1 MAEATHPRRR
11 RRRNEKN
18 PKSKVQGPK
27 SAFERGIPLGPE
39 DVVAITD
46 ARLQNRLWTLD
57 LGLWTNL
64 IMRKSRAVQVKNVQI
79 GGGAPVAIQSMTKTD
94 TADVGA
100 TVAQIEEMV
109 RAGCEIV
116 RLAVPNDDAAIALKE
131 IRKRVPDVP
140 LVADIHFH
148 YKLALLALEAGIDKL
163 RLNPGNIGKHERIVE
178 VVRAAQAQKVPIRI
192 GVNGGSLEKDLL
204 KKYGTATPEAMVE
217 SAMRHIKILED
228 LDFTDTIISLK
239 ASDVHRTV
247 AAYRLLA
254 EKVDYPFHLGVTEAG
269 TAFVG
274 TVKSSIGLGI
284 LLHEGIGD
292 TIRVSLAA
300 EPQEEVRVAWEIVKS
315 LGMRTRGVTV
325 VACPTCGR
333 LDVDNFVEIVTEIER
348 RLAHVEEPLH
358 LSIMG
363 CAVNGPGE
371 AHDSQLGVTFGRG
384 VGMIFK
390 DGIPM
395 RKVAGEDIVEAF
407 VMETEKLL
415 GEIASKKI
423 TAEPELVSIT

>member
-1 MAEATHPRRR
+1 
-11 RRRNEKN
+11 
-18 PKSKVQGPK
+18 
-27 SAFERGIPLGPE
+27 
-39 DVVAITD
+39 
-46 ARLQNRLWTLD
+46 
-57 LGLWTNL
+57 
-64 IMRKSRAVQVKNVQI
+64 MRKSKAVKVKDVVI
-79 GGGAPVAIQSMTKTD
+79 GGGAPVAVQSMTKTD
-94 TADVGA
+94 TVDVAG

-116 RLAVPNDDAAIALKE
+116 RLAVVDKDAAVALKE

-148 YKLALLALEAGIDKL
+148 YKLALMALEAGVDKL
-163 RLNPGNIGKHERIVE
+163 RLNPGNIGAIERVRE
-178 VVRAAQAQKVPIRI
+178 VVRAAQAQSVPIRI

-204 KKYGTATPEAMVE
+204 AKYGTATPEAMVE
-217 SAMRHIKILED
+217 SALRHIRILED
-228 LDFTDTIISLK
+228 LGFTDTIISLK

-254 EKVDYPFHLGVTEAG
+254 EQVDYPLHLGVTEAG
-269 TAFVG
+269 TAFAG
-274 TVKSSIGLGI
+274 TIKSAIGLGV

-300 EPQEEVRVAWEIVKS
+300 TPHEEVRVAWEILKS
-315 LGMRTRGVTV
+315 LELRKRGVTV

-348 RLAHVEEPLH
+348 RLAHIEEPLH

-371 AHDSQLGVTFGRG
+371 AHDSHLGVTFGRN
-384 VGMIFK
+384 VGMIYK
-390 DGIPM
+390 NGVPM
-395 RKVAGEDIVEAF
+395 RKVAGADIVEAF
-407 VMETEKLL
+407 VRETEKLL
-415 GEIASKKI
+415 AEGDYKEGV
-423 TAEPELVSIT
+423 EPELVTIK

>member
-1 MAEATHPRRR
+1 
-11 RRRNEKN
+11 
-18 PKSKVQGPK
+18 
-27 SAFERGIPLGPE
+27 
-39 DVVAITD
+39 
-46 ARLQNRLWTLD
+46 
-57 LGLWTNL
+57 
-64 IMRKSRAVQVKNVQI
+64 MRKSKAVKVKNVQI
-79 GGGAPVAIQSMTKTD
+79 GGGAPVVVQSMTKTD
-94 TADVGA
+94 TADVSG

-116 RLAVPNDDAAIALKE
+116 RLAVPDNDAAIALKE

-178 VVRAAQAQKVPIRI
+178 VVRAAQAQNVPIRI

-217 SAMRHIKILED
+217 SAMRHIQILED
-228 LDFTDTIISLK
+228 LGFTDTIISLK

-269 TAFVG
+269 TAFGG
-274 TVKSSIGLGI
+274 TIKSAIGLGI

-300 EPQEEVRVAWEIVKS
+300 EPHEEVRVAWEIVKS
-315 LGMRTRGVTV
+315 LGLRTRGVTV

-390 DGIPM
+390 DGVPM
-395 RKVAGEDIVEAF
+395 RKVAGENIVDAF

-415 GEIASKKI
+415 AEIATKTSDAP
-423 TAEPELVSIT
+423 TLEQAELVSIT

>member
-1 MAEATHPRRR
+1 
-11 RRRNEKN
+11 
-18 PKSKVQGPK
+18 
-27 SAFERGIPLGPE
+27 
-39 DVVAITD
+39 
-46 ARLQNRLWTLD
+46 
-57 LGLWTNL
+57 
-64 IMRKSRAVQVKNVQI
+64 MRKSRPVQVKHIQI
-79 GGGAPVAIQSMTKTD
+79 GGGAPVVIQSMTKTD
-94 TADVGA
+94 TSDVGA

-116 RLAVPNDDAAIALKE
+116 RLAVPDNDAAVALKE
-131 IRKRVPDVP
+131 IRKRVPEVP

-148 YKLALLALEAGIDKL
+148 YKLALMALEAGIDKL
-163 RLNPGNIGKHERIVE
+163 RLNPGNIGAHERIRE
-178 VVRAAQAQKVPIRI
+178 VVRAAQSQKVPIRI

-217 SAMRHIKILED
+217 SALRHIQILED
-228 LDFTDTIISLK
+228 LDFTDIIVSL
-239 ASDVHRTV
+239 ARGFRGRTSLRRTV

-269 TAFVG
+269 TSFSG

-315 LGMRTRGVTV
+315 LGLRTRGVTV

-333 LDVDNFVEIVTEIER
+333 LDVDNFVGIVTEIER
-348 RLAHVEEPLH
+348 RLAHIEEPLH

-371 AHDSQLGVTFGRG
+371 AHDSQLGITFGRG

-390 DGIPM
+390 DGVPM
-395 RKVAGEDIVEAF
+395 RKVAGENIVEAF

-415 GEIASKKI
+415 
-423 TAEPELVSIT
+423 AELKSNHGLHG

>member
-1 MAEATHPRRR
+1 
-11 RRRNEKN
+11 
-18 PKSKVQGPK
+18 
-27 SAFERGIPLGPE
+27 
-39 DVVAITD
+39 
-46 ARLQNRLWTLD
+46 
-57 LGLWTNL
+57 
-64 IMRKSRAVQVKNVQI
+64 MRKTRPVQVKHIQI

-116 RLAVPNDDAAIALKE
+116 RLAVPDNDAALALKE

-148 YKLALLALEAGIDKL
+148 YKLALMALEAGIDKL
-163 RLNPGNIGKHERIVE
+163 RLNPGNIGAHERIRE
-178 VVRAAQAQKVPIRI
+178 VVRAAQSQRVPIRI

-217 SAMRHIKILED
+217 SALRHIRILED
-228 LDFTDTIISLK
+228 LDFRDIVVSLK

-254 EKVDYPFHLGVTEAG
+254 ERVDYPLHLGVTEAG
-269 TAFVG
+269 TPFG
-274 TVKSSIGLGI
+274 GLGI

-300 EPQEEVRVAWEIVKS
+300 EPWEEVRVGWEILKS
-315 LGMRTRGVTV
+315 LGLRKRGVTV

-333 LDVDNFVEIVTEIER
+333 LDVPNFVEIVTEIER
-348 RLAHVEEPLH
+348 RLAHIAEPLH

-363 CAVNGPGE
+363 CEVNGPGE
-371 AHDSQLGVTFGRG
+371 AHDSQLGVTFGKG

-390 DGIPM
+390 DGRPL
-395 RKVAGEDIVEAF
+395 RKVSGADIVEAF
-407 VMETEKLL
+407 VAETEKLV
-415 GEIASKKI
+415 
-423 TAEPELVSIT
+423 AEGTSADEETHPELVTIQR

>member
-1 MAEATHPRRR
+1 
-11 RRRNEKN
+11 
-18 PKSKVQGPK
+18 
-27 SAFERGIPLGPE
+27 
-39 DVVAITD
+39 
-46 ARLQNRLWTLD
+46 
-57 LGLWTNL
+57 
-64 IMRKSRAVQVKNVQI
+64 MRKSKAVKIKDIQI
-79 GGGAPVAIQSMTKTD
+79 GGGAPVVVQSMTKTD
-94 TADVGA
+94 TVDVEG
-100 TVAQIEEMV
+100 TVAQIEEMM

-116 RLAVPNDDAAIALKE
+116 RVAVPDKDAAIALKE

-148 YKLALLALEAGIDKL
+148 YKLALMALDASIDKL
-163 RLNPGNIGKHERIVE
+163 RLNPGNIGAHERVRE
-178 VVRAAQAQKVPIRI
+178 VVRAAQAQNVPIRI

-217 SAMRHIKILED
+217 SAMRHIQILED
-228 LDFTDTIISLK
+228 LDFTDIIISLK
-239 ASDVHRTV
+239 ASDVQRTV
-247 AAYRLLA
+247 GAYRLLA

-269 TAFVG
+269 TTFVG

-315 LGMRTRGVTV
+315 LGLRTRGVTV

-363 CAVNGPGE
+363 CEVNGPGE

-390 DGIPM
+390 NGRPL
-395 RKVAGEDIVEAF
+395 RKVSGADIVEAF
-407 VMETEKLL
+407 VAETEKLVAE
-415 GEIASKKI
+415 GEVESAD
-423 TAEPELVSIT
+423 AQPELVTIQK

>member
-1 MAEATHPRRR
+1 
-11 RRRNEKN
+11 
-18 PKSKVQGPK
+18 
-27 SAFERGIPLGPE
+27 
-39 DVVAITD
+39 
-46 ARLQNRLWTLD
+46 
-57 LGLWTNL
+57 
-64 IMRKSRAVQVKNVQI
+64 MRKSKAVKVKGIQI
-79 GGGAPVAIQSMTKTD
+79 GGGAPVVVQSMTKTD
-94 TADVGA
+94 TVDVEA

-116 RLAVPNDDAAIALKE
+116 RLAVPDKEAALALKG

-148 YKLALLALEAGIDKL
+148 YKLALMALEAGVDKL
-163 RLNPGNIGKHERIVE
+163 RLNPGNIGAHERVRE
-178 VVRAAQAQKVPIRI
+178 VTRAAQSQGVPIRI

-204 KKYGTATPEAMVE
+204 AKYGATPEAMVE
-217 SAMRHIKILED
+217 SALRHIGILED
-228 LDFTDTIISLK
+228 LGFGDTIVSLK

-254 EKVDYPFHLGVTEAG
+254 RQVDYPLHLGVTEAG
-269 TAFVG
+269 SAFGG
-274 TVKSSIGLGI
+274 TIKSAIGLGV

-300 EPQEEVRVAWEIVKS
+300 EPQEEVRVAWEILKS
-315 LGMRTRGVTV
+315 LELRSRGVTV

-333 LDVDNFVEIVTEIER
+333 LDVDNFVGIVTEIER
-348 RLAHVEEPLH
+348 RLAHIEEPLH

-371 AHDSQLGVTFGRG
+371 AHDSDLGVTFGRG

-390 DGIPM
+390 NGVPM
-395 RKVAGEDIVEAF
+395 RKVAGADIVEAF
-407 VMETEKLL
+407 VREAEKLVAE
-415 GEIASKKI
+415 GAAAKPEIGPKLLTI
-423 TAEPELVSIT
+423 E

>member
-1 MAEATHPRRR
+1 MT
-11 RRRNEKN
+11 
-18 PKSKVQGPK
+18 
-27 SAFERGIPLGPE
+27 
-39 DVVAITD
+39 
-46 ARLQNRLWTLD
+46 
-57 LGLWTNL
+57 
-64 IMRKSRAVQVKNVQI
+64 RAVKVKNIQV
-79 GGGAPVAIQSMTKTD
+79 GGGAPVVVQSMTKSD
-94 TADVGA
+94 TSDVEG
-100 TVAQIEEMV
+100 TVRQIEEMV

-116 RLAVPNDDAAIALKE
+116 RLAVPDKDAANALKE
-131 IRKRVPDVP
+131 IRKRVPSVP

-148 YKLALLALEAGIDKL
+148 YKLALMALDAGVDKL
-163 RLNPGNIGKHERIVE
+163 RLNPGNIGAHERVRE
-178 VVRAAQAQKVPIRI
+178 VVRAAQAQTVPIRI

-217 SAMRHIKILED
+217 SALRHVQILED

-269 TAFVG
+269 TAFGG
-274 TVKSSIGLGI
+274 TIKSSIGLGI

-300 EPQEEVRVAWEIVKS
+300 EPHEEVRVGWEILKS
-315 LGMRTRGVTV
+315 LELRKRGVTV

-333 LDVDNFVEIVTEIER
+333 LDIDNFVEIVTEVER

-371 AHDSQLGVTFGRG
+371 AHDSQLGITFGRN

-390 DGIPM
+390 DGVPM
-395 RKVAGEDIVEAF
+395 RKVAGEDIVDAF
-407 VMETEKLL
+407 VKETEKLL
-415 GEIASKKI
+415 
-423 TAEPELVSIT
+423 AEGPAAKPEVRHELVNIT